1 MRLEAELIQE
11 IVVGAYSVYDRRGE
25 WVLQRQGRPLLET
38 ILDAKQTRKL
48 RKAGEEVAVYPCA
61 ESRWAAISKL

>member
-1 MRLEAELIQE
+1 MRLEAELVE
-11 IVVGAYSVYDRRGE
+11 EMVVRAYSVYDCRWK
-25 WVLQRQGRPLLET
+25 WVLQRQGRPLRET

-61 ESRWAAISKL
+61 ESRWTAISKL